1 MEQEK
6 AGNNQEPVQEKKKKS
21 PIRLIILAIVLIV
34 AGFFGFKKISY
45 AVNHETT
52 DNAQVE
58 TQLVPVLPRVS
69 GYIKSINVKD
79 FDSVQANQLL
89 VQMDDEELQT
99 QLMQMEADYQTAIAD
114 LENAKAA
121 LNNAQVSLSVNR
133 GNIDISKVKL
143 QKAEAD
149 YNRNKNLFAE
159 SAITQRQL
167 EDSRFDYETYQ
178 KQLENSQNDLTTAQS
193 RIDVL
198 RAGVDKAQA
207 NVRAKDAQIN
217 QQKLKISYTKIY
229 APLAGKLGKKNISLG
244 QFVQAG
250 SPLFTIVSDTT
261 YWVVANF
268 KENQIKKLHPGMPVN
283 IELDAYP
290 DLKIQGNIES
300 LSDATGARFA
310 LLPPDNASGNFTK
323 VTQRVP
329 VKISIHDIASYHDI
343 LRAGLSVFVSVP
355 VYH

>member
-6 AGNNQEPVQEKKKKS
+6 VGNNQEQLQVKKKKS
-21 PIRLIILAIVLIV
+21 PVRIIVLVIV
-34 AGFFGFKKISY
+34 LLAAGFFGFKKISY
-45 AVNHETT
+45 AINHETT

-69 GYIKSINVKD
+69 GYIKSINVND
-79 FDSVQANQLL
+79 FDSVHTNQLL
-89 VQMDDEELQT
+89 VEMDDEELQT
-99 QLMQMEADYQTAIAD
+99 QLVQMEADYQTAIAD
-114 LENAKAA
+114 VANAKAA

-133 GNIDISKVKL
+133 GNIDINQVKL
-143 QKAEAD
+143 KKAEAD

-167 EDSRFDYETYQ
+167 EDSRYDFETYQ
-178 KQLENSQNDLTTAQS
+178 KQVENSVNDLTTAQS
-193 RIDVL
+193 RMDVL
-198 RAGVDKAQA
+198 RAGVERAQA
-207 NVRAKDAQIN
+207 NLKSKEAQIA

-229 APLAGKLGKKNISLG
+229 APQAGKLGKKNISLG

-250 SPLFTIVSDTT
+250 SPLFTIVGDTT

-268 KENQIKKLHPGMPVN
+268 KESQIKKLHAGMPVN

-290 DLKIQGNIES
+290 NLEIQGNIES
-300 LSDATGARFA
+300 VSDATGARFA
-310 LLPPDNASGNFTK
+310 LLPPDNASGNFVK

-329 VKISIHDIASYHDI
+329 VKISIQKAGSYRDT

-355 VYH
+355 LYQ